1 MINNTRSALMVET
14 APTEEGNMARV
25 FITRTVA
32 PESVEMLSK
41 YAEVDTWDEE
51 EQIPRQEFLRRIVDV
66 DGILQWGGDP
76 IDGEAMDAAPK
87 LKVIANVSAGY
98 NNIDVEAATQRGIKV
113 SNTPGVVTGSTADLA
128 FALMLAISRRLVE
141 MTEIVKNGE
150 WREFGPMEILGHDV
164 YGKTLGIIGMGRI
177 GAAVA
182 QRAKGFDMKVL
193 YHNRH
198 RRPDEA
204 EYGAEYVKD
213 ITTLLSK
220 ADIVSIHVPLSK
232 ETRHLI
238 GARELA
244 FMKPTAILV
253 NAARGAVIDQKA
265 LYDALKRKQILAAAL
280 DVTDPEPMSPDDP
293 LLKLDNVIVLPH
305 IGTQTLTTST
315 NMSIMGAQNLIAGLK
330 GEPMPNC
337 VNCHLLGKK

>member
-1 MINNTRSALMVET
+1 
-14 APTEEGNMARV
+14 MARV
-25 FITRTVA
+25 FVTRTVA
-32 PESVEMLSK
+32 PEAIEMLSK
-41 YAEVDTWDEE
+41 YAEIDTWDELV
-51 EQIPRQEFLRRIVDV
+51 QIPRQEFLRRIAGV

-76 IDGEAMDAAPK
+76 IDGEAMDAAPN

-98 NNIDVEAATQRGIKV
+98 NNIDVEAATKRGIRV

-128 FALMLAISRRLVE
+128 FALMLAIARRLVE

-164 YGKTLGIIGMGRI
+164 HGKTLGIIGMGRI

-182 QRAKGFDMKVL
+182 RRARGFDMKVL

-198 RRPDEA
+198 RRDDAA

-213 ITTLLSK
+213 MPTLLRRS
-220 ADIVSIHVPLSK
+220 DFVSIHVPLSK

-238 GARELA
+238 GARELS

-253 NAARGAVIDQKA
+253 NTSRGAVVDQQA
-265 LYDALKRKQILAAAL
+265 LYKALKRKQILAAAL

-293 LLKLDNVIVLPH
+293 MLKLDNVIVLPH
-305 IGTQTLTTST
+305 IGTQSLTTST
-315 NMSIMGAQNLIAGLK
+315 NMSLMGAQNLIAGLK

-337 VNCHLLGKK
+337 VNCHLLDKK

>member
-1 MINNTRSALMVET
+1 M
-14 APTEEGNMARV
+14 PKV

-32 PESVEMLSK
+32 QQAVDLLSK
-41 YAEVDTWDEE
+41 YAEVDAWEPVE
-51 EQIPRQEFLRRIVDV
+51 RVPREEFLRRIADV
-66 DGILQWGGDP
+66 DGILQWGADP

-98 NNIDVEAATQRGIKV
+98 NNIDVEAATQRGIRV
-113 SNTPGVVTGSTADLA
+113 SNTPDVVTGSTADLA

-141 MTEIVKNGE
+141 MTKVVIKGE
-150 WREFGPMEILGHDV
+150 WRSFGPMEMLGHDV

-198 RRPDEA
+198 RRQDEA

-213 ITTLLSK
+213 IPTLLRRS
-220 ADIVSIHVPLSK
+220 DFVSIHVPLSK

-238 GARELA
+238 GARELS

-253 NAARGAVIDQKA
+253 NAARGAIVDQKA
-265 LYDALKRKQILAAAL
+265 LYEALQRKQILAAAL
-280 DVTDPEPMSPDDP
+280 DVTEKEPIPPEDP
-293 LLKLDNVIVLPH
+293 LLKLDNVIVMPH
-305 IGTQTLTTST
+305 IGTQTLDTGI
-315 NMSIMGAQNLIAGLK
+315 NMSLMGARNLIAGLR

-337 VNCHLLGKK
+337 VNCHLLDNK

>member
-1 MINNTRSALMVET
+1 
-14 APTEEGNMARV
+14 MAKV

-32 PESVEMLSK
+32 PEAVEMLSK
-41 YAEVDTWDEE
+41 YAEVGTWDEE
-51 EQIPRQEFLRRIVDV
+51 EQIPREEFLRRIADV

-98 NNIDVEAATQRGIKV
+98 NNIDVEAAAKRGIRV
-113 SNTPGVVTGSTADLA
+113 SNTPGVVTGSTADLT
-128 FALMLAISRRLVE
+128 FALMLAISRRLIE

-182 QRAKGFDMKVL
+182 QRARGFDMKVL

-213 ITTLLSK
+213 IPTLLSK

-238 GARELA
+238 GAKELS

-253 NAARGAVIDQKA
+253 NAARGAVVDQKA
-265 LYDALKRKQILAAAL
+265 LYEALKGKKISAAAL
-280 DVTDPEPMSPDDP
+280 DVTDPEPMSPEDP
-293 LLKLDNVIVLPH
+293 MLKLDNVIVLPH

-337 VNCHLLGKK
+337 VNCHLLDKK

>member
-1 MINNTRSALMVET
+1 MT
-14 APTEEGNMARV
+14 RV

-32 PESVEMLSK
+32 PEAVELLSK
-41 YAEVDTWDEE
+41 YAEVNTWDEVE
-51 EQIPRQEFLRRIVDV
+51 PIPREEFLRRIAGV

-76 IDGEAMDAAPK
+76 IGGEAMDAAPN

-98 NNIDVEAATQRGIKV
+98 NNIDVEAATQRGIRV

-141 MTEIVKNGE
+141 MAEIVKNGE

-164 YGKTLGIIGMGRI
+164 HGKTLGIIGMGRI

-182 QRAKGFDMKVL
+182 QRARGFDMKVL
-193 YHNRH
+193 YYNRH

-213 ITTLLSK
+213 IPTLLSRS
-220 ADIVSIHVPLSK
+220 DFVSIHVPLSK

-238 GARELA
+238 GARELPY
-244 FMKPTAILV
+244 MKPTAILV
-253 NAARGAVIDQKA
+253 NTSRGAVLDQKA
-265 LYDALKRKQILAAAL
+265 LYEALKRKQIMAAAL

-293 LLKLDNVIVLPH
+293 MLKLDNMIVLPH
-305 IGTQTLTTST
+305 IGTQTLATST
-315 NMSIMGAQNLIAGLK
+315 NMSLMGAQNLIAGLK
-330 GEPMPNC
+330 DEPMPNC
-337 VNCHLLGKK
+337 VNCHLLDKK

>member
-1 MINNTRSALMVET
+1 M
-14 APTEEGNMARV
+14 PRV
-25 FITRTVA
+25 FVTRTVA
-32 PESVEMLSK
+32 QEAIELLSK
-41 YAEVDTWDEE
+41 YAEVDAWEPIE
-51 EQIPRQEFLRRIVDV
+51 SIPREEFIRRIADV

-76 IDGEAMDAAPK
+76 IDGPAMDAAPK
-87 LKVIANVSAGY
+87 LKVIANVSVGY
-98 NNIDVEAATQRGIKV
+98 NNIDVEAATKRGIKV

-128 FALMLAISRRLVE
+128 FALILAISRRLVE
-141 MTEIVKNGE
+141 MSDIVKNGE

-164 YGKTLGIIGMGRI
+164 HGQTLGIIGMGRI

-182 QRAKGFDMKVL
+182 QRARGFDMKVL
-193 YHNRH
+193 YYNRH

-213 ITTLLSK
+213 IPILLSRS
-220 ADIVSIHVPLSK
+220 DIVSIHVPLGK

-238 GARELA
+238 GARELS

-253 NAARGAVIDQKA
+253 NTARGAVVDQQA
-265 LYDALKRKQILAAAL
+265 LYEALKRKQILAAAL

-293 LLKLDNVIVLPH
+293 MLKLDNVIVLPH
-305 IGTQTLTTST
+305 IGTQTLATST

>member
-1 MINNTRSALMVET
+1 M
-14 APTEEGNMARV
+14 PRV
-25 FITRTVA
+25 FVTRTVA
-32 PESVEMLSK
+32 PEAIELLSK
-41 YAEVDTWDEE
+41 YAEVDAWEPIESISREE
-51 EQIPRQEFLRRIVDV
+51 FIRRIADV
-66 DGILQWGGDP
+66 DGILQWGGDS
-76 IDGEAMDAAPK
+76 IDGTVMDAAPK

-141 MTEIVKNGE
+141 MTDIVKNGE

-164 YGKTLGIIGMGRI
+164 HGKTLGIIGMGRI

-182 QRAKGFDMKVL
+182 RRARGFDMEVL
-193 YHNRH
+193 YYNRH

-204 EYGAEYVKD
+204 ECGAEYVED
-213 ITTLLSK
+213 IPTLLSRS
-220 ADIVSIHVPLSK
+220 DIVSIHVPMSK

-238 GARELA
+238 GARELSC
-244 FMKPTAILV
+244 MKPTAILI
-253 NAARGAVIDQKA
+253 NTARGAVVDQKA
-265 LYDALKRKQILAAAL
+265 LYEALKQRQILAAAL

-293 LLKLDNVIVLPH
+293 MLKLDNVIVLPH
-305 IGTQTLTTST
+305 IGTQTLATST
-315 NMSIMGAQNLIAGLK
+315 NMSIMGAQNLLAGLK

-337 VNCHLLGKK
+337 VNCHLLT

>member
-1 MINNTRSALMVET
+1 M
-14 APTEEGNMARV
+14 PRV
-25 FITRTVA
+25 FVTRTVA
-32 PESVEMLSK
+32 PEAIELLSR
-41 YAEVDTWDEE
+41 YTEVDAWEPIESISREE
-51 EQIPRQEFLRRIVDV
+51 FIRRIADV

-76 IDGEAMDAAPK
+76 IDGPAMDAAPK
-87 LKVIANVSAGY
+87 LKVIANVSVGY

-141 MTEIVKNGE
+141 MTDIVKNGE

-164 YGKTLGIIGMGRI
+164 HGKTLGIIGMGRI

-182 QRAKGFDMKVL
+182 QRARGFDMKVL
-193 YHNRH
+193 YYNRY

-204 EYGAEYVKD
+204 EYGAEYVED
-213 ITTLLSK
+213 IPTLLSRS
-220 ADIVSIHVPLSK
+220 DFVSIHVPMSK
-232 ETRHLI
+232 ETGHLI
-238 GARELA
+238 GARELS

-253 NAARGAVIDQKA
+253 NTARGAVVDQKA
-265 LYDALKRKQILAAAL
+265 LYEALKRKQILAAAL
-280 DVTDPEPMSPDDP
+280 DVTDPEPMSPDDSM
-293 LLKLDNVIVLPH
+293 LKLDNVIVLPH
-305 IGTQTLTTST
+305 IGTQTLATST

-337 VNCHLLGKK
+337 VNCHLLDKK

>member
-1 MINNTRSALMVET
+1 
-14 APTEEGNMARV
+14 
-25 FITRTVA
+25 VA
-32 PESVEMLSK
+32 PEAIEMLSK
-41 YAEVDTWDEE
+41 YAEIDTWDELA
-51 EQIPRQEFLRRIVDV
+51 QIPRQEFLRRIAGV

-76 IDGEAMDAAPK
+76 IDGEAMDAAPN

-98 NNIDVEAATQRGIKV
+98 NNIDVEAATKRGIRV

-128 FALMLAISRRLVE
+128 FALMLAIARRLVE

-164 YGKTLGIIGMGRI
+164 HGKTLGIIGMGRI

-182 QRAKGFDMKVL
+182 RRARGFDMKVL
-193 YHNRH
+193 YQNRH
-198 RRPDEA
+198 RRDDEA

-213 ITTLLSK
+213 MPTLLRRS
-220 ADIVSIHVPLSK
+220 DFVSIHVPLSK

-238 GARELA
+238 GARELS

-253 NAARGAVIDQKA
+253 NTSRGAVVDQQA
-265 LYDALKRKQILAAAL
+265 LYEALKRKQILAAAL

-293 LLKLDNVIVLPH
+293 MLKLDNVIVLPH
-305 IGTQTLTTST
+305 IGTQSLTTST
-315 NMSIMGAQNLIAGLK
+315 NMSLMGAQNLIAGLK
-330 GEPMPNC
+330 GKPMPNC